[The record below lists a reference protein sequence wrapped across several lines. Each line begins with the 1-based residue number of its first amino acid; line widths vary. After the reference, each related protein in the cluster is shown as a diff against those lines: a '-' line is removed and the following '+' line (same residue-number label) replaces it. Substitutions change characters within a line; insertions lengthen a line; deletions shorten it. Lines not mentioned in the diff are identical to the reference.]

1 MKHLIKLPFIALLL
15 SVLCIASCSSDADE
29 IYSTNHIQYENIS
42 DSTNAIS
49 FSDFAVIG
57 EDSLIAQVVEMPAR
71 FVSKEEFFSNYH
83 PQKNIAET
91 YSAEEP
97 YVIITQNG
105 SRYTVSIELQSK
117 MKVTYETRGD
127 PYIFPPKEQT
137 KYHVAYKLASGE
149 YAGNSKS
156 YRESE
161 LQLSVSI
168 DVYTKAGD
176 GSLTYS
182 RTPGFT
188 VRIHNKKFR
197 LIDYYL

>member
-15 SVLCIASCSSDADE
+15 SALCIASFSSNADE

-42 DSTNAIS
+42 DSTNAIL

-91 YSAEEP
+91 YSADTKSP
-97 YVIITQNG
+97 AIIQKTG
-105 SRYTVSIELQSK
+105 SYYKVKVSDGKLS
-117 MKVTYETRGD
+117 VTYETNY
-127 PYIFPPKEQT
+127 PYEFPPEELT
-137 KYHVAYKLASGE
+137 KYRISYKLSPGE
-149 YAGNSKS
+149 FAGGAKA
-156 YRESE
+156 YRESA

-176 GSLTYS
+176 GTLHPSHTV
-182 RTPGFT
+182 GFT
-188 VRIHNKKFR
+188 VRIQNKMFR
-197 LIDYYL
+197 IIDKNN